1 MAQAFTSGK
10 NEISPL
16 TGMTRDDWIAEA
28 DRLLLAVRPY
38 FTPSRAKAHLPGL
51 TSISGFDSDGLEGF
65 ARTFLLAG
73 FRLAGGNGDDPL
85 GLIEWY
91 RSGLIAG
98 TDPTGEDRWPSVATR
113 AQAKVEAASIAI
125 ILDLT
130 RDWIWE
136 TLSRSE
142 QQNVINWLS
151 SAVGDESYHNN
162 NWRWFRVTVQTFLY
176 SVGGPYSQAEIEA
189 DLAEIESF
197 YRADGWY
204 ADGKWRSYDHYVGWA
219 MHLYPIL
226 WSRMKG
232 AEDFASVRPGN
243 DRERL
248 SRFLDDF
255 VCLVGSHGAPLYL
268 GRSLIYRFAV
278 AAPLW
283 AGAVAGVSTPSPGQI
298 RRCAS
303 GILQYFLSHNV
314 PNDKGLLDM
323 GWHGEWSPMRQSYS
337 GPGSPYWASKGM
349 LGLALP
355 ADHPVWTGPEE
366 PLPCEVADQ
375 LRVVKP
381 AGWIVSTTRDGIV
394 RVINHGTDRGYPGE
408 LAGDLPEYA
417 RWGYSNV
424 TTPLLD
430 KSSRLSPIDQAVVL
444 LDGEGTA
451 THRTGFITTDLGVDD
466 VGYAASIA
474 QPHWMAS
481 TEVEDFGLP
490 MEDVD
495 EVGGTLTTVSIVR
508 GAWEVRLAQVTSP
521 SSRVQALRFGGWPLT
536 GEKTAESRSN
546 QDISVNVS
554 SFTSRLVSLSGEPTA
569 DLDIRSDASPI
580 GHTSFT
586 PTLTY
591 QAPTDEWLA
600 VAVFLGYEQN
610 KEQPPRITALSAHD
624 GTVTVTVRW
633 ADTAVTTTTVA
644 ISDVCS

>member
-1 MAQAFTSGK
+1 MAQAFPRGG

-16 TGMTRDDWIAEA
+16 TGMTRDDWLAAA
-28 DRLLLAVRPY
+28 DALLLAVRPY

-73 FRLAGGNGDDPL
+73 FRLAGAGGDDPL

-98 TDPTGEDRWPSVATR
+98 TDPDGEDHWPSVATR

-130 RDWIWE
+130 REWIWD
-136 TLSRSE
+136 TLSPS
-142 QQNVINWLS
+142 QQENVIAWLS
-151 SAVGDESYHNN
+151 SAVGDDTYHHN

-176 SVGGPYSQAEIEA
+176 SVGGPYSRAEIEA
-189 DLAEIESF
+189 DLEEIESF
-197 YRADGWY
+197 YHSDGWY
-204 ADGKWRSYDHYVGWA
+204 ADGRWRSFDHYVGWA

-232 AEDFASVRPGN
+232 AADFESVRPGD

-248 SRFLDDF
+248 ARFLDDF
-255 VCLVGSHGAPLYL
+255 VCLVGSRGAPLYL

-283 AGAVAGVSTPSPGQI
+283 AGAVAGVTTPSPGLI

-303 GILQYFLSHNV
+303 GILHYFLTHDV
-314 PNDKGLLDM
+314 PNSQGLLDM

-355 ADHPVWTGPEE
+355 ADHPVWTDLEE

-375 LRVVKP
+375 LRVVRP
-381 AGWIVSTTRDGIV
+381 AGWIVSTTRDGVV
-394 RVINHGTDRGYPGE
+394 RVINHGTDRGYPGQ

-430 KSSRLSPIDQAVVL
+430 TSSRLSPVDQAVVL
-444 LDGEGTA
+444 LNADGNA
-451 THRTGFITTDLGVDD
+451 THRTGFITTDLGVDE

-490 MEDVD
+490 MEDVGD
-495 EVGGTLTTVSIVR
+495 VGGTLTTVSLIR
-508 GAWEVRLAQVTSP
+508 GGWEIRLAKISSASSQVK
-521 SSRVQALRFGGWPLT
+521 ALRFGGWPLT
-536 GEKTAESRSN
+536 GEKTAETAN
-546 QDISVNVS
+546 EKEVIVNVS
-554 SFTSRLVSLSGEPTA
+554 SLTSRLVSLGESARA
-569 DLDIRSDASPI
+569 DIDIRSDASPI
-580 GHTSFT
+580 GPTSFT

-591 QAPTDEWLA
+591 PASANEWCA
-600 VAVFLGYEQN
+600 VALFLGYEHGEEQSPTIQKVSE
-610 KEQPPRITALSAHD
+610 KE
-624 GTVTVTVRW
+624 GTLTVTVRW
-633 ADTAVTTTTVA
+633 SDAAITTTAVA
-644 ISDVCS
+644 ITDVRR